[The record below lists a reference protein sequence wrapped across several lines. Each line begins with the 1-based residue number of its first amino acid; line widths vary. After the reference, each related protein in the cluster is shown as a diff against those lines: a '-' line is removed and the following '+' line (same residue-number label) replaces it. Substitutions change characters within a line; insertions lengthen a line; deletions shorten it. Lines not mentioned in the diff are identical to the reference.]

1 MLKVVPF
8 ICLTD
13 NYCVLL
19 HDETSGATAAI
30 DAPDAGAIRERLDRL
45 GWSLSLVLVTHHH
58 HDHTG
63 GVAELKRW
71 SGCRV
76 VGPAAEADRI
86 PGIDQ
91 RVGEGDR
98 IEIGAAAFTV
108 IETPGHTAGHVAYW
122 SKADELVFVG
132 DTLFSL
138 GCGRLFEGDA
148 ATMWQSLS
156 KLATLPRETLIY
168 CGHEYTE
175 ANGRFAATIEPA
187 NRDLRARIDEVA
199 LLRAGGEMTLPTTIA
214 RELATNPFLRAGLPE
229 VQSALGMSD
238 AAAEEAFAELRR
250 RKDRFG

>member
-8 ICLTD
+8 ICLAD
-13 NYCVLL
+13 NYSVLL

-30 DAPDAGAIRERLDRL
+30 DAPDAEAIRKRLDQL
-45 GWSLSLVLVTHHH
+45 GWDLSVILVTHHH

-71 SGCRV
+71 SGCEV

-86 PGIDQ
+86 PGIDE

-98 IEIGAAAFTV
+98 IEIGSAAFTV

-122 SKADELVFVG
+122 SEGEGLAFVG

-156 KLATLPRETLIY
+156 KLATLPGGTLIH

-175 ANGRFAATIEPA
+175 ANGRFAVTIEPE
-187 NRDLRARIDEVA
+187 NQNLRVRIDEVA
-199 LLRAGGEMTLPTTIA
+199 RLRAGGEMTLPTTVA

-229 VQSALGMSD
+229 VQSAVGMPG
-238 AAAEEAFAELRR
+238 ATAEDVFAELRR